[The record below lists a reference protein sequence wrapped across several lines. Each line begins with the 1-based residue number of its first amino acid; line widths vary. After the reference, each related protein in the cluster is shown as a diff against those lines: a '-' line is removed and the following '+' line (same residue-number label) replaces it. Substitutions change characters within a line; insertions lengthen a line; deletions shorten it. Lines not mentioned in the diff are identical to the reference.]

1 MSDSTH
7 EFSDRPD
14 IRGTR
19 SGKRYFA
26 AIIDNAA
33 AIIIAL
39 ACAALL
45 PIRHDMTRGL
55 SAYAFYLLY
64 YGTAEGL
71 WATTPGKWYFGL
83 RVVDGVGRP
92 CRLWQAMLR
101 SLGRILDA
109 NPLFLGAL
117 PAALLVF
124 FTSRRQ
130 HLGDFFAGTYV
141 VDREDLPQ

>member
-1 MSDSTH
+1 MSESAS
-7 EFSDRPD
+7 EISARPD
-14 IRGTR
+14 IHGTR

-26 AIIDNAA
+26 AVIDNAA
-33 AIIIAL
+33 AIILAL

-55 SAYAFYLLY
+55 SAYGFYLLY
-64 YGTAEGL
+64 YGAAEAL
-71 WATTPGKWYFGL
+71 CATTPGKWYFGL
-83 RVVDGVGRP
+83 RVVNDAGQRCGG
-92 CRLWQAMLR
+92 WQAALR
-101 SLGRILDA
+101 TLGRILDA

-141 VDREDLPQ
+141 VDLEDLPR

>member
-1 MSDSTH
+1 MTDVIHHDSP
-7 EFSDRPD
+7 PD

-26 AIIDNAA
+26 AVVDNAA

-64 YGTAEGL
+64 YGAAEGL
-71 WATTPGKWYFGL
+71 SATTPGKG
-83 RVVDGVGRP
+83 
-92 CRLWQAMLR
+92 
-101 SLGRILDA
+101 
-109 NPLFLGAL
+109 
-117 PAALLVF
+117 
-124 FTSRRQ
+124 TS
-130 HLGDFFAGTYV
+130 A
-141 VDREDLPQ
+141 